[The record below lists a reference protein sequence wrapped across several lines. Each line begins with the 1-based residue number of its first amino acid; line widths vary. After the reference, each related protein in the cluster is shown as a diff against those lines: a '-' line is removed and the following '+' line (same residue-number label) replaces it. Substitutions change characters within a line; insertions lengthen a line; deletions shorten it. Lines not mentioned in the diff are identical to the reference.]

1 MADAAPRASPARH
14 DAEGGWHAV
23 TAGLDIASSTLKGPP
38 SQGTQGKELLGAQP
52 QSPSSSAPSDTGS
65 GASDSGGGSGDD
77 GRRRDGGAEDS
88 DAGSASDSSSSR
100 SWAPGGSSS
109 PGSASSS
116 SSTASTNADANETYI
131 FPRPPATGRITGLYF
146 HPSSL
151 LHRQRS
157 DAQNAVYFNEHS
169 EPEQTEEEEAMQ
181 TEQDSLPGSP
191 NLPLSPEWKPPRN
204 RAARAI
210 SETSE
215 SEASTQESATE
226 SAKHAYGDKDLT
238 EKRRSARHSEGANGG
253 IVSGSGG
260 GGGGDG
266 DDEDDEDDEEDQDY
280 VDGMDEDGHELFHG
294 VLPNG
299 ERLISL
305 DQEHPEKPARV
316 GASYE
321 LLKSLGLADQ
331 CYMIPAREAAR
342 AELALIHTSEHLDTI
357 DSIKTMTDA
366 EMNMWQDRFDD
377 IFLCNDTPLAAR
389 FSCGGVIAS
398 CEAVWFNQVLNAFA
412 LVRPPGHH
420 AEFEQPYGFC
430 IYSNVAVATQH
441 VKSAHGVKRVMIVDW
456 DIHHGN
462 GTQDQFYDDPDVLF
476 ISMHRY
482 ETDFFPDLKVGA
494 STFIGGKG
502 AKGRNVNIAWPCIG
516 FGDSEYMRAFHEI
529 VMPLGQEFQPELVI
543 VSAGFDAAYGDELGK
558 FQVTPTGYAQM
569 THMLKSLA
577 NGKLVL
583 ALEGGYHIPVV
594 KHCVA
599 ACVSVLLGSN
609 PAPLQPSPPHP
620 IALETLANVKRL
632 LSPYWNCLRPQEIP
646 LDFQDAVDL
655 FIETKLR
662 RRRGLE
668 RRHAEKDFS
677 VYASTG
683 IDKHRGFI
691 IFIDDPLDA
700 IMAPYLANGH
710 AVVSIEINLEDRR
723 VYTDPELREQAIN
736 SVISSTLEHIPI
748 STAKSVYFIGIDFP
762 MSALEI
768 CIASSKLLHNH
779 LRHAVLVC
787 DYPPAVL
794 SDTFKVFIVKNCEMF
809 VPSELPSG
817 EEITS
822 GVDGE
827 GEQTHIRQFSWGS
840 HHSTMSERL
849 AELSSLIQSRIA
861 FSLTRKAL
869 RQLASLKRESG
880 RGSHRLSI
888 GLDPPTLKRRRTES
902 DQKEPDQS
910 VRSASIKAHT
920 PQSRPASAQPQSTT
934 VSQSADNTQP
944 TSRPTSSS
952 RPTPQTHTASASKPP
967 SQSGAASTS
976 KPPSSH
982 LSSASKSQ
990 SVTHGVAP
998 KSAKSTKASTWT
1010 VESHKAPPLG
1020 TSTHR
1025 PEDSSSGSGVPTY
1038 DDPLALLAERSS
1050 SAGRPD
1056 LSFRLPPWVFNDTT
1070 GASAES
1076 TTAGKS
1082 GPEAQPK
1089 AKANPES
1096 RSKPNAPPRSHAA
1109 APLFRPKPSNG
1120 TASTPAVAGLLPRA
1134 LADAAAYR
1142 PTLPRGGENRHAV
1155 LVEIDSD

>member
-1 MADAAPRASPARH
+1 MAKHILMTHHGHRLIDVRIAEAELARIAGPKSMFMPVIVAHAMHGLTVQRFLESHPCRGVVLVHPWSAHNALEALDSEADAQKILVHGLHGHATHARTHLSEQQMRVVRSALIDFGAKPSLFEDASDCKH
-14 DAEGGWHAV
+14 SLFM
-23 TAGLDIASSTLKGPP
+23 LDKHLAIRMS
-38 SQGTQGKELLGAQP
+38 ERLLGWM
-52 QSPSSSAPSDTGS
+52 D
-65 GASDSGGGSGDD
+65 
-77 GRRRDGGAEDS
+77 E
-88 DAGSASDSSSSR
+88 
-100 SWAPGGSSS
+100 
-109 PGSASSS
+109 
-116 SSTASTNADANETYI
+116 Y
-131 FPRPPATGRITGLYF
+131 GL
-146 HPSSL
+146 
-151 LHRQRS
+151 
-157 DAQNAVYFNEHS
+157 

-412 LVRPPGHH
+412 LVS
-420 AEFEQPYGFC
+420 GFC

-583 ALEGGYHIPVV
+583 ALE
-594 KHCVA
+594 
-599 ACVSVLLGSN
+599 
-609 PAPLQPSPPHP
+609 PSPPHP

-646 LDFQDAVDL
+646 LDFQ
-655 FIETKLR
+655 
-662 RRRGLE
+662 
-668 RRHAEKDFS
+668 EKDFS

-723 VYTDPELREQAIN
+723 VYTDPE
-736 SVISSTLEHIPI
+736 
-748 STAKSVYFIGIDFP
+748 
-762 MSALEI
+762 
-768 CIASSKLLHNH
+768 
-779 LRHAVLVC
+779 
-787 DYPPAVL
+787 
-794 SDTFKVFIVKNCEMF
+794 NCEMF